1 MSKYVQFYSYLIK
14 KESGRFTHDGE
25 KLTSVCGVEQS
36 QIEDVRNRLRDMEK
50 AHTQVRERERYN
62 GDTCYRDFL
71 EEKRKQK

>member
-1 MSKYVQFYSYLIK
+1 MCLKEKFSYLSKYVHFYGYLIK

-50 AHTQVRERERYN
+50 AHTQVSESARYN
-62 GDTCYRDFL
+62 RDL
-71 EEKRKQK
+71 